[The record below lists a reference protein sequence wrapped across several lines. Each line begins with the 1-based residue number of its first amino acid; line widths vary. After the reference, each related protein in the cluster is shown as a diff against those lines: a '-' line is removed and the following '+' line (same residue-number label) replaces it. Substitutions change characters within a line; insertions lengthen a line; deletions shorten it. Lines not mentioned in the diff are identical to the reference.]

1 MQFSVLRAFSEN
13 RPLAGS
19 FSKLRCQYVLFPC
32 PGPRGA
38 KPHPP
43 PSPFPQKNIYISLMS
58 LWRQQRCRRK
68 KQGSVLLSSLVEWFF
83 VSRLRYFLKLQ
94 FSLFIIRRNIKFKD
108 MDIFHYIAYLNKLV
122 RILYRLNCLYEVF
135 NIPVKICNEH
145 FLLHILHQRI
155 LICQRLLNSTTQPI
169 WQKP

>member
-19 FSKLRCQYVLFPC
+19 FSQLQCQYVLFPC

-43 PSPFPQKNIYISLMS
+43 LPPSPKKIYKLANCPFCGSNDAGEKNKDRCYYPHWSSDSL
-58 LWRQQRCRRK
+58 
-68 KQGSVLLSSLVEWFF
+68 SLVY
-83 VSRLRYFLKLQ
+83 VIFLKLQ

-122 RILYRLNCLYEVF
+122 RILYRLNCLYKAI

-145 FLLHILHQRI
+145 FLLHILHQRT
-155 LICQRLLNSTTQPI
+155 LICQRLLHSTTQPI